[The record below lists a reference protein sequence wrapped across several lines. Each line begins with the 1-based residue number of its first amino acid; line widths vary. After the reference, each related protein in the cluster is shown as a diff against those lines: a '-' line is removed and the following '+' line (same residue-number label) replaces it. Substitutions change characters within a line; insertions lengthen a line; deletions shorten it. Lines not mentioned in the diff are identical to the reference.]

1 MKKRNFGFT
10 LIELLVVIVII
21 GILATISTATFK
33 SYFGKAR
40 DAERQSAVQ
49 NIALMIKVDG
59 ADDWTN
65 TKYIYT
71 FTELDTLMSAN
82 DFRVPAGKNAICY
95 FLGMLG
101 GTDAGIGD
109 DNEFVIATWGES
121 TSTEETGEP
130 GVLMDGT
137 TLAMDAIS
145 GVAESGFACSGTDSG
160 VFGEAFDDLEGTD
173 ETYLYI
179 NDGGC
184 IVGGGGAGPAEVCPS
199 ADD

>member
-71 FTELDTLMSAN
+71 DAELTALMTAN
-82 DFRVPAGKNAICY
+82 DFRVPAGKNDICY
-95 FLGMLG
+95 FIGM
-101 GTDAGIGD
+101 TDESGASTVGD
-109 DNEFVIATWGES
+109 SNEFVIVTWGES
-121 TSTEETGEP
+121 TSTEVTGTA
-130 GVLMDGT
+130 GLLMDGT
-137 TLAMDAIS
+137 QGAMAKLEAA
-145 GVAESGFACSGTDSG
+145 GLTVADFSCTAVMSDVET
-160 VFGEAFDDLEGTD
+160 AFDTGYALPTH
-173 ETYLYI
+173 LYI
-179 NDGGC
+179 N
-184 IVGGGGAGPAEVCPS
+184 PS
-199 ADD
+199 GEIADTPV